1 VVDVL
6 SNMMKIKKRTAI
18 EALTA
23 AVDLATAAEA
33 AQAEAAT
40 TLTEAVKKA
49 ATEAVKKQQ
58 QHQKR
63 QQKRNY
69 LTMKELYQQNKL

>member
-1 VVDVL
+1 
-6 SNMMKIKKRTAI
+6 MMKIKKRTAI

-49 ATEAVKKQQ
+49 ATEAVKKAATAS
-58 QHQKR
+58 KATT
-63 QQKRNY
+63 K
-69 LTMKELYQQNKL
+69 KKLFDDEGVVSAE